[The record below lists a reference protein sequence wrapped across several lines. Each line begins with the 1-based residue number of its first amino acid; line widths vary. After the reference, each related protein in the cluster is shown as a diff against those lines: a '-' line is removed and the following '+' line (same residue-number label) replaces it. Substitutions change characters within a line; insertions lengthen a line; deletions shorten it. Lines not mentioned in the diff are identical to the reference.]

1 MSEGDDEKREG
12 VLRSGKFYFDRAW
25 NDPPEFKYDAQA
37 RAAAATATRGNGGQK
52 LNKRVGHAL
61 KPGSL
66 PPPPLGTS
74 PVKMDGDV
82 PAVPNLQDAGARSLA
97 DMPPPPPPL
106 SAPQKSRTS
115 SHYASDVQAAS
126 STATD
131 DADVDVDACVANLE
145 TVADKNDNLTDVRR
159 KDIQKRIGMMAAKW
173 KSGNLNKNVEIGMG
187 RVSQLLIVGDA
198 TSADKTLQSMM
209 VDYSSHCT
217 PWAIGIKHLIASAKP
232 TGIGETPQKG
242 IENPL

>member
-37 RAAAATATRGNGGQK
+37 RAAAATATRGTGGGMK

-61 KPGSL
+61 KPGAL

-106 SAPQKSRTS
+106 SASQKSRPN
-115 SHYASDVQAAS
+115 SHFDVQAAS

-131 DADVDVDACVANLE
+131 DAYVDVEACVANLE
-145 TVADKNDNLTDVRR
+145 TVVEKNANFTDIKR

-187 RVSQLLIVGDA
+187 RVSQLLMEGDA
-198 TSADKTLQSMM
+198 TGADKILQSMM

-217 PWAIGIKHLIASAKP
+217 PWAVGIKHLIASVKP